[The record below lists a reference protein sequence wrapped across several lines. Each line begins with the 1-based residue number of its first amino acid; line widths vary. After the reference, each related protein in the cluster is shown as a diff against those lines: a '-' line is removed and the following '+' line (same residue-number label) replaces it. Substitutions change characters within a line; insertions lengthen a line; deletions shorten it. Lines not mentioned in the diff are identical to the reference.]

1 MKTTART
8 GTAVPPASKQGSAK
22 GRGVDRQTRSLDN
35 GAYNLRVLR
44 SLRRIVRAIDL
55 YSRELKASCG
65 LTVPQLVCLSAI
77 RREKQITAATLSLL
91 VQLSPSTLVGILD
104 RLEKAGLIERVRSI
118 EDRRQ
123 IIIKVT
129 EAGKEAVRKAP
140 SPLQD
145 NLAIGLGKLPAE
157 KQATIAQS
165 LDTIVELMEA
175 HDITVAPLLTLERK
189 SYAGVAGKKPRA
201 KP

>member
-1 MKTTART
+1 MKATAKT
-8 GTAVPPASKQGSAK
+8 GMTISPASKQGSAEAH
-22 GRGVDRQTRSLDN
+22 GTDRQTRSLDN
-35 GAYNLRVLR
+35 DAYNLRVLR

-65 LTVPQLVCLSAI
+65 LTVPQLICLSAI
-77 RREKQITAATLSLL
+77 RREKQITAVALSLL
-91 VQLSPSTLVGILD
+91 VHLSPSTLVGILD
-104 RLEKAGLIERVRSI
+104 RLEKAGLIARVRST
-118 EDRRQ
+118 EDRRL
-123 IIIKVT
+123 IIIKAT

-157 KQATIAQS
+157 KQATIARS

-189 SYAGVAGKKPRA
+189 SYAGGPRKIPRVKP
-201 KP
+201 